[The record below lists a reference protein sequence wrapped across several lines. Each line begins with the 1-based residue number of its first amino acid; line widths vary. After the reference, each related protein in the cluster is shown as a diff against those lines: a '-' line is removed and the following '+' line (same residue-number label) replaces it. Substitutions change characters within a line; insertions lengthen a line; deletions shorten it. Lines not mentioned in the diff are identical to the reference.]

1 MPELERRYAVLDT
14 ETGEVINTIGEGDS
28 VYRKESRDA
37 IAGKIINFN
46 KGESFVKTYDD
57 GMKRVRGKLTNAQ
70 CSFLWYLLPQMEFN
84 TNILRNDDG
93 TLLENKHL
101 EKITNMKYDTNR
113 KLMLSLVK
121 DGIIG
126 QWRVGSADKKDLEF
140 ECFVVNPYIFH
151 KGTMIYEGLLEL
163 FGKTG
168 WNTED

>member
-57 GMKRVRGKLTNAQ
+57 GMKKIRNKLTNSEF
-70 CSFLWYLLPQMEFN
+70 SFVCHLLPQIEFN
-84 TNILRNDDG
+84 TNILRNDNGNIMQLSDM
-93 TLLENKHL
+93 EVV
-101 EKITNMKYDTNR
+101 TNMCYESNRVLTN
-113 KLMLSLVK
+113 KLVK
-121 DGIIG
+121 LGIIG
-126 QWRVGSADKKDLEF
+126 KWRVGSADRKDLEF